1 MNEKKITVDAV
12 DAFTNYLKRAER
24 SQNTIEKYRRDVLA
38 FIRWLGNRPVDREM
52 SIEWKQQLLGR
63 GYTTATVNS
72 MLIALNR
79 FFDFMGWN
87 DCRVNVLKQQKRLFR
102 EENRELTKEEYSRL
116 VETAVQEGK
125 SGSLFSWKPSVR
137 PASGFLRCSIS
148 RLRRRDREGW
158 RFRSKAR
165 SVRSCCR
172 ASCVKS
178 CSNMPKT
185 KKRFGRDIS
194 HQKRDEPLKKTNLG

>member
-1 MNEKKITVDAV
+1 M

-38 FIRWLGNRPVDREM
+38 FVRWLGSRPVDREM

-125 SGSLFSWKPSVR
+125 KRLALLMETICATGIRVSEVQY
-137 PASGFLRCSIS
+137 IT
-148 RLRRRDREGW
+148 LRRRGREGW

-178 CSNMPKT
+178 CSNMPKN
-185 KKRFGRDIS
+185 
-194 HQKRDEPLKKTNLG
+194 KKTFWERYFSPETGRASQEDKPGLK